1 MNPTESLPGE
11 TFRQEDSFRF
21 LRPDEY
27 EALGIDQSDIPP
39 GTFAALKHP
48 SYLPSRFGGN
58 AYGFGLFEVYE
69 RLRPKEIKL
78 LQSIAVENPED
89 VKREYMELNQ
99 AYKNIGLL
107 IRFSSLGRPYYLIP
121 IHLISN
127 TLTHISARVDEIGKI
142 IGFERKRY
150 LKEHHEIGIVAH
162 RDDLIIHELRLRFR
176 DHRFVTIGSLEELLG
191 LDRTLDL
198 FILTRDIYEIVLMED
213 FNPLSRQKPSNRP
226 LDQYALYLLWKLY
239 NMLKPDG
246 EIFMLAE
253 HYTPMTNRTTKVMF
267 KTAQEEKRFS
277 LFSHIFKTKRKY
289 RPWQHWVQVNIFD
302 LRRYLSSPYVEQ
314 EVVDK
319 LLGGRRVED
328 LTPAEM
334 DALPYLNFEL
344 GHLPYEKEQGKTWS
358 KPFSVF
364 FEEVFL
370 RAIVPRSV
378 KRDWKK
384 RFSLTDYTPR
394 YMISYLGQKRA
405 LNTSVSDIR
414 KEVMESSLV
423 GCQPRL
429 LADYRNSFEYLIRT
443 LRVIFDMKKGR
454 YGEMP
459 GVYVERL
466 REPFENKKRR
476 YNALNDVIR
485 LTDKIKRLERVKDYL
500 NPDKLEGSRTGV
512 LENLEVLTFFGF
524 SQGELREIVYIVLG
538 HTPLGRIISGKQNE
552 KTLRPVTDLARRY
565 DTHSA
570 INLLRYCCLMTVA
583 ETEAARRSEPRRGQL
598 AELFDLYEAS
608 VRIVTNRDLE
618 WDQLLDEKINA
629 MGGAHNKIIRK
640 ILMMMNLFEFL
651 DNWAE
656 LKEKGQM
663 EKESLADYDDKKLS
677 RIENVMRLVNTIG
690 QFEKMYLQ
698 SDPLLIPAFYRKF
711 LDIEF
716 HGTGHLFERMGS
728 DLVFTLLWITANV
741 ARGEIINFNPILL
754 SDVESPDVDERTR
767 RVEQETREIN
777 IRYLDYA
784 TLQQFSRQF
793 YQSGSAFI
801 MGTGFQLRVD
811 TKTQALEVIYMDMDK
826 DIKRLESLSRA
837 LGGRRISEMPLG
849 DLKRLEILFSNLE
862 SFYQSH
868 MRAIEEKDLQL
879 KIPARQK
886 GWFQK
891 AEDLR
896 EYLRTNFMRSIFNP
910 DSIYTDID
918 LLYRYTPSF
927 LGFVMREFTAL
938 EDLDL
943 SWHLY
948 MTSPVTHYIITATRK
963 FQALATHHKEEFQ
976 DINFLHRLA
985 QKEFGPM
992 ATGIVGVSESQ
1003 IGILEEIIGRLKGRE
1018 ALFDALTKSFIL
1030 QDIGRVPF
1038 LREKYGDQI
1047 SPVDISQA
1055 GGAVLEGE
1063 GIAERYGLD
1072 EEARGHLIFLV
1083 RHHSLLHH
1091 IIRGEFSLSAIRAVL
1106 EGQGKDLFDAFFV
1119 FSFIMLSSIRED
1131 LVLEDLA
1138 GRLFQIRALCNRVI
1152 DGQTSFDEAL
1162 NDIYAQR
1169 GRLFCALDT
1178 CQRQGIPEGVTLE
1191 RHMESDQWE
1200 EPKRA
1205 ECVDAGRMIFAMER
1219 LFWLRGI
1226 RYAQFSD
1233 LANVM
1238 LKVPL
1243 TFIYKRRNFASIGYP
1258 TFEKEVYEAFRIY
1271 NTIQRL
1277 PEDARHFI
1285 LEQLVEDRV
1294 RIFGYEKVSDFLG
1307 YENQI
1312 KLLLIA
1318 LLAGKKLR
1326 LTGPT
1331 LSLNFLAVS
1340 KRIERRYEAVN
1351 EFLNRY
1357 EMQELWTDRHL
1368 IDRLFK
1374 AKTGITL
1381 TKEVFPDILSIDFQD
1396 RITIAQKISH
1406 IEEINDPEQ
1415 LKDYFHYSLRSLRKY
1430 PFFTEDYEIQLERSF
1445 EKRLREITDMI
1456 IDQAQRQ
1463 MDLIDD
1469 FGELYNLVTDLLE
1482 RSWDIGFSDDQKYR
1496 LNDLYELR
1504 KDTLKQERLSEIC
1517 DILETI
1523 SDIQALG
1530 DYWNTVKWY
1539 LQANR
1544 RFFGKEFEHIIAKRF
1559 DETTSRLKL
1568 QGIRSR
1574 GI

>member
-1 MNPTESLPGE
+1 MDPTESLPAE

-48 SYLPSRFGGN
+48 SYLSSRFGGN
-58 AYGFGLFEVYE
+58 AYGFGFFEVYE

-89 VKREYMELNQ
+89 VKRQYMELNQ

-142 IGFERKRY
+142 IGFERKKY

-176 DHRFVTIGSLEELLG
+176 DHRFVTIDSLEELQG

-198 FILTRDIYEIVLMED
+198 FILTRDICEIILMED
-213 FNPLSRQKPSNRP
+213 FSPLSRQTPSKRR
-226 LDQYALYLLWKLY
+226 LDQYALYLLWKLH

-267 KTAQEEKRFS
+267 KTAQEEKNFS
-277 LFSHIFKTKRKY
+277 LFTHIFKTKRKY
-289 RPWQHWVQVNIFD
+289 KPWEHSVQANIFD

-319 LLGGRRVED
+319 LLGGRRRED
-328 LTPAEM
+328 LTPAEI
-334 DALPYLNFEL
+334 DALPYLNFQL
-344 GHLPYEKEQGKTWS
+344 GHLPSEKEQEKTWPKLLS
-358 KPFSVF
+358 IF
-364 FEEVFL
+364 FDEVFL

-384 RFSLTDYTPR
+384 RFSFTGYTPR

-405 LNTSVSDIR
+405 LNTAVSDIR
-414 KEVMESSLV
+414 KEVMESSIV

-476 YNALNDVIR
+476 FNALNDVIR

-500 NPDKLEGSRTGV
+500 NPDKIEGSRTGV

-552 KTLRPVTDLARRY
+552 KTLKPVTDLARRY
-565 DTHSA
+565 DARSA

-583 ETEAARRSEPRRGQL
+583 ETEASGRSEPRREQL

-608 VRIVTNRDLE
+608 VRIVTNRELE

-663 EKESLADYDDKKLS
+663 EKESLADFDNTRLS
-677 RIENVMRLVNTIG
+677 KIENVIRLVNAIER
-690 QFEKMYLQ
+690 FEGMYLH
-698 SDPLLIPAFYRKF
+698 SDPLQLPAFYRKF
-711 LDIEF
+711 LNIEF
-716 HGTGHLFERMGS
+716 HGTGHLFERMSS
-728 DLVFTLLWITANV
+728 DLVFTLLWITVNV
-741 ARGEIINFNPILL
+741 ARGEIINFNPIL
-754 SDVESPDVDERTR
+754 SDVESPDVDERTK

-784 TLQQFSRQF
+784 ILQHFSRQL

-811 TKTQALEVIYMDMDK
+811 PETQALEIVYMDMDK
-826 DIKRLESLSRA
+826 DIKRLESLSRV
-837 LGGRRISEMPLG
+837 LEGRRISEMPLG
-849 DLKRLEILFSNLE
+849 DLKILEILFSNLE

-868 MRAIEEKDLQL
+868 MRAFEEKDSQL
-879 KIPARQK
+879 KIPARQN

-896 EYLRTNFMRSIFNP
+896 EYLRTSFMMAIFNP

-927 LGFVMREFTAL
+927 LGFVLPEFTAL
-938 EDLDL
+938 ETLDL

-963 FQALATHHKEEFQ
+963 FQALVTHHKEEFQ
-976 DINFLHRLA
+976 DIDFLHRLA

-1003 IGILEEIIGRLKGRE
+1003 IGILEEIIGRLKGHE

-1055 GGAVLEGE
+1055 GGAILERE
-1063 GIAERYGLD
+1063 EIAERYCLD
-1072 EEARGHLIFLV
+1072 KEARYHLIFLV
-1083 RHHSLLHH
+1083 KHHSLLHH
-1091 IIRGEFSLSAIRAVL
+1091 IIRGEFSLSAILAVL
-1106 EGQGKDLFDAFFV
+1106 KGQEKDLFDAFFV

-1131 LVLEDLA
+1131 LILEDLA
-1138 GRLFQIRALCNRVI
+1138 GRLFQIRALCNKVL
-1152 DGQTSFDEAL
+1152 DGEKSFDEAL
-1162 NDIYAQR
+1162 DDIYAQR
-1169 GRLFCALDT
+1169 GKLFYALDT

-1191 RHMESDQWE
+1191 RHMDSDQWE
-1200 EPKRA
+1200 EPKSA

-1226 RYAQFSD
+1226 RYVQFSD

-1243 TFIYKRRNFASIGYP
+1243 EFIYKKRNFASIGYP

-1277 PEDARHFI
+1277 PERARHFI
-1285 LEQLVEDRV
+1285 LEQLVEDKV
-1294 RIFGYEKVSDFLG
+1294 RIFGYEKVSDLLG

-1331 LSLNFLAVS
+1331 LSLNFLAIS

-1351 EFLNRY
+1351 EFLNKY
-1357 EMQELWTDRHL
+1357 TMQELWAGKHL

-1381 TKEVFPDILSIDFQD
+1381 TKEIFPDILSIDFQD
-1396 RITIAQKISH
+1396 RMNISQKISH
-1406 IEEINDPEQ
+1406 IENINDPEQ
-1415 LKDYFHYSLRSLRKY
+1415 LKNYFHYSLRSLRKY

-1445 EKRLREITDMI
+1445 EKRLREITDTI
-1456 IDQAQRQ
+1456 IDQAKRQ

-1469 FGELYNLVTDLLE
+1469 FGELYNLVSDLLE
-1482 RSWDIGFSDDQKYR
+1482 RSWDIGFLDDQKYR

-1504 KDTLKQERLSEIC
+1504 KDTLKQERLSEIR

-1523 SDIQALG
+1523 SDLQELS

-1539 LQANR
+1539 LQGNR
-1544 RFFGKEFEHIIAKRF
+1544 RFFGKQFEHIIAKRF

-1568 QGIRSR
+1568 EGIRSR